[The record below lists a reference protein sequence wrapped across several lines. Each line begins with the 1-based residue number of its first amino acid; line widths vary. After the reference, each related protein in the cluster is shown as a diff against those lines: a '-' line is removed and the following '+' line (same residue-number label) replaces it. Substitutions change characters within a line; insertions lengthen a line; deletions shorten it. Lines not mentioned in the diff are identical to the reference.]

1 MELFGSKKKEK
12 KNNKKNKKNIG
23 KNTRR
28 KCDNLEVVQVVL
40 FQCNLVDNQYDQMS
54 EVLYT
59 FTINKS
65 YAYLLNGEPSSF
77 VFLKVAII
85 SSMNLS

>member
-1 MELFGSKKKEK
+1 
-12 KNNKKNKKNIG
+12 
-23 KNTRR
+23 
-28 KCDNLEVVQVVL
+28 
-40 FQCNLVDNQYDQMS
+40 MS

-65 YAYLLNGEPSSF
+65 YAYLLNGEPSTF

>member
-1 MELFGSKKKEK
+1 MAAKKKKK

-40 FQCNLVDNQYDQMS
+40 FQCNLADNQYDQMS
-54 EVLYT
+54 EVLFT